1 MKKDRYTY
9 NFIIF
14 KNGKKVTKLERIGM
28 LSRFF
33 GLLLC
38 HKNMPDY
45 WDGICPIICAL
56 TLIKFKPARS

>member
-33 GLLLC
+33 WSIVMSQNHARLLRWHLSNYLC
-38 HKNMPDY
+38 INTDK
-45 WDGICPIICAL
+45 IQA
-56 TLIKFKPARS
+56 S